1 MSAVNKQLPLSTIKK
16 IAIAACLTI
25 VPALPSQAATL
36 SLTSGLDYSTGKY
49 GGTNSTDVTYI
60 PVTAKYATS
69 NWLLK
74 LTVPYISITGPANTT
89 PNIGQAVYRSNALR
103 TDSGLGDV
111 ITTASYNLVDQ
122 DENGLLVDLTG
133 KIKFGTADKYLGL
146 GTGANDYAAESNIY
160 KLYGRKTIFGSV
172 GYKVFGQSLGY
183 TLNNAWYG
191 SAGFSYGI
199 SNQANAGLIYDYR
212 NQTSSLSDPQKMW
225 TMFYSKKISPS
236 WKTQTY
242 LFKGA
247 GNTSPDY
254 GGGLM
259 FTRQF

>member
-1 MSAVNKQLPLSTIKK
+1 MNATNRQPLSKNKQITISV
-16 IAIAACLTI
+16 CL
-25 VPALPSQAATL
+25 LMLLNGNSQADTL

-49 GGTNSTDVTYI
+49 GGTKTTDVTYI
-60 PVTAKYATS
+60 PVTAKYATN
-69 NWLLK
+69 NWLVK
-74 LTVPYISITGPANTT
+74 LTVPYISITGPGNTT
-89 PNIGQAVYRSNALR
+89 PNIGQAVYPSNAVR

-111 ITTASYNLVDQ
+111 ITSVSYNLVDH
-122 DENGLLVDLTG
+122 DETGLLIDLTG

-146 GTGANDYAAESNIY
+146 GSGANDYAAETNIY
-160 KLYGRKTIFGSV
+160 KLYGANAIFGTV
-172 GYKVFGQSLGY
+172 GYKVFGQSPGY
-183 TLNNAWYG
+183 ALNNAWYG
-191 SAGFSYGI
+191 SAGFSYGLG
-199 SNQANAGLIYDYR
+199 NQANAGLIYDYR

-247 GNTSPDY
+247 GNSSPDY

-259 FTRQF
+259 FSRLF